1 MELSRQIPITSAA
14 SVVSVPN
21 SVGGAAQT
29 AVNRALEV
37 STSLSDQQELQSL
50 SVMIKTWRE
59 LNKENT
65 TLKEQVREKTKRLKA
80 LDEMILRVMKK
91 HNIGALDLKE
101 SGGRILYR
109 RSSSKAGLT
118 PKTLMTLLSE
128 HLKSED
134 AASNALKYIND
145 HREARVR
152 ESLLYERE

>member
-1 MELSRQIPITSAA
+1 MEVNRQIPITSAS
-14 SVVSVPN
+14 SVVSN
-21 SVGGAAQT
+21 GGSVAPQLA
-29 AVNRALEV
+29 AVNRAMEV
-37 STSLSDQQELQSL
+37 STSTTEQQELQSL
-50 SVMIKTWRE
+50 SLMIKTWRE
-59 LNKENT
+59 LNKEASS
-65 TLKEQVREKTKRLKA
+65 LKEQVREKTKRLKA
-80 LDEMILRVMKK
+80 LDEMILRIMKK

-109 RSSSKAGLT
+109 RSASKAGLT

-134 AASNALKYIND
+134 AASNALKYINE

>member
-1 MELSRQIPITSAA
+1 MEVNRQIPITSAA
-14 SVVSVPN
+14 SVAS
-21 SVGGAAQT
+21 SIGGATQH
-29 AVNRALEV
+29 AVNRAMEV
-37 STSLSDQQELQSL
+37 STSINEQQELQSL
-50 SVMIKTWRE
+50 SLMIKTWRE

-65 TLKEQVREKTKRLKA
+65 LLKEQVREKTKRLKA
-80 LDEMILRVMKK
+80 LDEMILRIMKK

-109 RSSSKAGLT
+109 RSASKAGLT

-134 AASNALKYIND
+134 AATNALKYINE
-145 HREARVR
+145 HRETKTR

>member
-1 MELSRQIPITSAA
+1 MEVNRQIPITSASSVA
-14 SVVSVPN
+14 SNGGSVAPQL
-21 SVGGAAQT
+21 A
-29 AVNRALEV
+29 AVNRAMEV
-37 STSLSDQQELQSL
+37 STSTTEQQELQSL
-50 SVMIKTWRE
+50 SLMIKTWRE

-65 TLKEQVREKTKRLKA
+65 ALKEQVREKSKRLKA
-80 LDEMILRVMKK
+80 LDEMILRIMKK

-109 RSSSKAGLT
+109 RSASKAGLT

-134 AASNALKYIND
+134 AASNALKYINE